1 MCGGLFGALL
11 VSFALAR
18 TLCAAPTFTIAL
30 DDPAGRF
37 AEATAPIRGNL
48 LAAADALGALL
59 PSNATISILV
69 RADESIPRATGRSA
83 AAVLLCRR
91 GGRNVYVQGAAAK
104 CLGIETLAQPAADI
118 EIALNPSYARET
130 LWYDPMPRVRAHAVP
145 SDRVDAVSVFTR
157 ELLHA
162 FAFNGWTDQATAA
175 VPLAYCSTFD
185 ERITIRWDGVVFLG
199 PRCSRIAPGGVPLTY
214 YTLYAIGNERPSIG
228 SDLLT
233 SVMNGVSFEYGRR
246 YRLTAL
252 EVAML
257 NDAGLPTLPLC
268 PGDATFDGVV
278 NFDDLLAVMSAYGS
292 QSLFPAPQPLEGDV
306 TGDSTVD
313 FADMSAMLA
322 AYGIPCESVLV
333 RPSPW
338 GTLEP

>member
-1 MCGGLFGALL
+1 MAWFVLSGS
-11 VSFALAR
+11 VR
-18 TLCAAPTFTIAL
+18 AAPTFAIAL

-37 AEATAPIRGNL
+37 AEATAPIRTNL
-48 LAAADALGALL
+48 RAAADALGALL
-59 PSNATISILV
+59 PSSATISIVV

-83 AAVLLCRR
+83 AAALLCRR
-91 GGRNVYVQGAAAK
+91 GGRSVFLQGAAAK
-104 CLGIETLAQPAADI
+104 CLGVETLAAPAADI
-118 EIALNPSYARET
+118 EIALNPLFAREA
-130 LWYDPMPRVRAHAVP
+130 LWYDPLPRVRVHVVP
-145 SDRVDAVSVFTR
+145 SDRIDAVSVFTR

-162 FAFNGWTDQATAA
+162 FAFNGWANQATAA
-175 VPLAYCSTFD
+175 LPPTYCSTFD
-185 ERITIRWDGVVFLG
+185 ERISIRWDGVVFLG
-199 PRCSRIAPGGVPLTY
+199 PRSSRIVPGGVPLTFY
-214 YTLYAIGNERPSIG
+214 GIYAVGNERPGIG
-228 SDLLT
+228 ADLLT

-292 QSLFPAPQPLEGDV
+292 QPLFPAPQPLEGDV

-313 FADMSAMLA
+313 FADMSAVLA
-322 AYGIPCESVLV
+322 AYGTPCENVLV
-333 RPSPW
+333 RLCPW
-338 GTLEP
+338 GTLQP